1 MLIFVYVENAV
12 YNTEYVV
19 LVFFV
24 FFDIKLIL
32 FHEHSFWKV
41 LHNSKN
47 FTKMFFLIWKPYF
60 IYLSYPLLTA
70 YVVSNWRQS
79 SRLKDPFR
87 RSSML
92 SDTWHMPL
100 VMHCLGGDIELYI
113 RIFFFFSFFVC
124 LFGVF
129 FVVVVVVV
137 VFVCLFCCFFH

>member
-1 MLIFVYVENAV
+1 MLYTTLNMLF
-12 YNTEYVV
+12 
-19 LVFFV
+19 LFFFV
-24 FFDIKLIL
+24 FLIL
-32 FHEHSFWKV
+32 SLFYFMNILSEKC
-41 LHNSKN
+41 
-47 FTKMFFLIWKPYF
+47 FTIPRISQKMFFLIWKPYF

-79 SRLKDPFR
+79 SWLKDPFR

-92 SDTWHMPL
+92 SDTWHMTL

-113 RIFFFFSFFVC
+113 RIFFWFFC
-124 LFGVF
+124 LFVWVFF